1 MLNKYPLW
9 KNLVIVFA
17 LVIGFIY
24 ALPNFFPDDYA
35 IQITGARGSTEVEQR
50 VLDRALAKLEQ
61 EGIEVKSSLLEERD
75 ALIRLTSSDDQLRAR
90 PAVQAALGNEYLVA
104 LNMAPSTP
112 GWLRSLGAGPMKL
125 GLDLRGGVH
134 FLLEVDMETALNQ
147 RLEALSGQIKRELRE
162 ERIRYRGGDI
172 EDQTR
177 IVLSFRDEAARS
189 EAFELVRDQYNEFLL
204 DETTEGEEFLLTLT
218 LSEAEVRNIQEYA
231 LEQNLTTIR
240 NRVNELGVAEPLV
253 QRQGADRIIVELPGV
268 QDTAQAKR
276 VLGATA
282 NLEFRMEARQD
293 APSAETEQFPFRDNP
308 QRTAR
313 LERDVIA
320 TGNNVANAQQ
330 AFDENGQPQVNITM
344 DSVGGDLMN
353 RATRNSI
360 GRRMA
365 VLFIEYRTETETR
378 EVNGEI
384 VETENRVVE
393 KGIISLATVQSAL
406 GSSFRITGLDSIP
419 EAAELALLLR
429 AGALAAP
436 MYFVQE
442 RTIGPSLGQKNIDAG
457 MMSVM
462 LGFGLVL
469 LYMLVFYRGFGLVA
483 NVALTLNLMLLVAC
497 MSILSATLTLPGIA
511 GIVLTVGMAV
521 DANVLIFERIK
532 EELKAGVPPQS
543 AINAGYGRAFVSIFD
558 ANITTLLVAVI
569 LFAMGS
575 GPVKGFAVTLCIG
588 ILTSMFSGLMVS
600 RGIVNLVYGGR
611 RVEKLSIGVRV
622 TRARKYH
629 VRFSKTSATRRV
641 PSPGP
646 TTWFLRRRTI

>member
-9 KNLVIVFA
+9 KNLVILVA

-24 ALPNFFPDDYA
+24 ALPNLFPDDHA
-35 IQITGARGSTEVEQR
+35 IQITGARSSTEVNST
-50 VLDRALAKLEQ
+50 VLDRAVKALES
-61 EGIEVKSSLLEERD
+61 EGIEVKSSTLQDRD
-75 ALIRLTSSDDQLRAR
+75 ALIRLTNGDDQLQAR
-90 PAVQAALGNEYLVA
+90 PIVQSALSNDYLVA
-104 LNMAPSTP
+104 LNMAASTP
-112 GWLRSLGAGPMKL
+112 DWLKSLGAGPMKL

-134 FLLEVDMETALNQ
+134 FLLEVDMVTAVNQ
-147 RLEALSGQIKRELRE
+147 RLEALSSQIKGDLRE
-162 ERIRYRGGDI
+162 ERIRYRGGDL
-172 EDQTR
+172 EGDRQ
-177 IVLSFRDEAARS
+177 IVLSFRDEEGRS
-189 EAFELVRDQYNEFLL
+189 EAFDLIRDQYNQFLM
-204 DETTEGEEFLLTLT
+204 DERTVDGDRQIVLS
-218 LSEAEVRNIQEYA
+218 LSEAEVRSIQEYA

-293 APSAETEQFPFRDNP
+293 ASAGEVEEFSFRDNRP
-308 QRTAR
+308 RSAR
-313 LERDVIA
+313 LERDIIT

-344 DSVGGDLMN
+344 DSVGGDQMN
-353 RATRNSI
+353 RATRNAI

-365 VLFIEYRTETETR
+365 VLFIEFRTETESR
-378 EVNGEI
+378 MVDGELTS
-384 VETENRVVE
+384 VDKRVVE

-457 MMSVM
+457 VRSVV

-469 LYMLVFYRGFGLVA
+469 LYMLVYYRGFGLIA
-483 NVALTLNLMLLVAC
+483 NVALSLNLMLLIAC

-521 DANVLIFERIK
+521 DANVLIFERIR
-532 EELKAGVPPQS
+532 EELKAGLPPQS
-543 AINAGYGRAFVSIFD
+543 AINSGYTMAIVSIFD
-558 ANITTLLVAVI
+558 ESITNWLVVVN
-569 LFAMGS
+569 LFAMRP
-575 GPVKGFAVTLCIG
+575 GPVKGFAVTLCLG

-600 RGIVNLVYGGR
+600 RSIVNFVYGGR
-611 RVEKLSIGVRV
+611 KIEKLSIGGKLANV
-622 TRARKYH
+622 
-629 VRFSKTSATRRV
+629 
-641 PSPGP
+641 
-646 TTWFLRRRTI
+646 

>member
-9 KNLVIVFA
+9 KNLVIVCA

-35 IQITGARGSTEVEQR
+35 IQITGARGATEVDQR
-50 VLDRALAKLEQ
+50 VLDRALAELDER
-61 EGIEVKSSLLEERD
+61 GIEVKSSSLADRD
-75 ALIRLTSSDDQLRAR
+75 ALVRLTSSEDQLRAR
-90 PAVQAALGNEYLVA
+90 PAVQNAVGERYLVA

-112 GWLRSLGAGPMKL
+112 DWLQSLGAGPMKL

-134 FLLEVDMETALNQ
+134 FLLEVDMETALTQ

-172 EDQTR
+172 QDSR
-177 IVLSFRDEAARS
+177 NIVLSFRDEESRT
-189 EAFELVRDQYNEFLL
+189 EAFNLVRDQYNEFLL
-204 DETTEGEEFLLTLT
+204 DESTESGEFLLTLN
-218 LSEAEVRNIQEYA
+218 LSEAEVKSIQDYA

-240 NRVNELGVAEPLV
+240 NRVNELGVAEPMV
-253 QRQGADRIIVELPGV
+253 QQQGNDRIIVELPGV

-276 VLGATA
+276 VLGSTA

-293 APSAETEQFPFRDNP
+293 APSAETEEYSFRDQPN
-308 QRTAR
+308 RTAR

-330 AFDENGQPQVNITM
+330 SFDESGQPQVNITM

-365 VLFIEYRTETETR
+365 VLFIEYGTETEMR
-378 EVNGEI
+378 EIDGEMQE
-384 VETENRVVE
+384 VENRVVD
-393 KGIISLATVQSAL
+393 KGLISLATVQSAL

-419 EAAELALLLR
+419 EASELALLLR

-457 MMSVM
+457 FMSVVF
-462 LGFGLVL
+462 GFVLVL
-469 LYMLVFYRGFGLVA
+469 AYMLVFYRGFGLIA
-483 NVALTLNLMLLVAC
+483 NVGLVLNLMLLVAC

-532 EELKAGVPPQS
+532 EELRAGVPPQL
-543 AINAGYGRAFVSIFD
+543 AINSGYGRAFVSIFD

-588 ILTSMFSGLMVS
+588 ILTSMFCGLMVS
-600 RGIVNLVYGGR
+600 RSIVNLVYGR
-611 RVEKLSIGVRV
+611 RRIEKLSIGG
-622 TRARKYH
+622 KL
-629 VRFSKTSATRRV
+629 SN
-641 PSPGP
+641 G
-646 TTWFLRRRTI
+646 

>member
-9 KNLVIVFA
+9 KNLVILIA
-17 LVIGFIY
+17 LMIGFIY
-24 ALPNFFPDDYA
+24 ALPNVFPDDYA
-35 IQITGARGSTEVEQR
+35 IQITGARSSTEVNER
-50 VLDRALAKLEQ
+50 ILERAVDALEAK
-61 EGIEVKSSLLEERD
+61 GIAVKNSEIQERD
-75 ALIRLTSSDDQLRAR
+75 ALIRVNGSDDQVRAR
-90 PAVQAALGNEYLVA
+90 PVVQDALGRDYLVA

-112 GWLRSLGAGPMKL
+112 EWLKSLGAGPMKL

-134 FLLEVDMETALNQ
+134 FLLEVDMETALEQ
-147 RLEALSGQIKRELRE
+147 RLEAMSSQIKRELRD
-162 ERIRYRGGDI
+162 ERVRYRGGDL
-172 EDQTR
+172 EGDNS
-177 IVLSFRDEAARS
+177 IVLTFRDEDSRS
-189 EAFELVRDQYNEFLL
+189 EAFSLIRDQYDQFTM
-204 DETTEGEEFLLTLT
+204 DEQSEDDEYRLVLTM
-218 LSEAEVRNIQEYA
+218 SEAEVRSIQDYA

-268 QDTAQAKR
+268 QDTAAAKR

-282 NLEFRMEARQD
+282 NLEFRLEARQD
-293 APSAETEQFPFRDNP
+293 ESGANTETYEFRDNP
-308 QRTAR
+308 NRDAR
-313 LERDVIA
+313 LEQEVIV
-320 TGNNVANAQQ
+320 TGDNVSNAQQ

-353 RATRNSI
+353 RATRNAI

-365 VLFIEYRTETETR
+365 VLFIEYRTETE
-378 EVNGEI
+378 EVEVDGETQT
-384 VETENRVVE
+384 VDNRVVE
-393 KGIISLATVQSAL
+393 KGIISLATIQSAL

-419 EAAELALLLR
+419 EASELALLLR
-429 AGALAAP
+429 AGSLAAP

-457 MMSVM
+457 LMSVVI
-462 LGFGLVL
+462 GFLLVL
-469 LYMLVFYRGFGLVA
+469 CYMIVYYRGFGVIA
-483 NVALTLNLMLLVAC
+483 SVGLTLNLMMLIAC

-532 EELKAGVPPQS
+532 EELKTGIPPQS
-543 AINAGYGRAFVSIFD
+543 AINSGYSRAFVSIFD

-575 GPVKGFAVTLCIG
+575 GPVKGFAVTLSIG

-600 RGIVNLVYGGR
+600 RSIVNLVYGGR
-611 RVEKLSIGVRV
+611 KIEKLSIG
-622 TRARKYH
+622 RKLAN
-629 VRFSKTSATRRV
+629 V
-641 PSPGP
+641 
-646 TTWFLRRRTI
+646 